1 MLRIKIIRFLSLK
14 DSKMTGVEKVNVLE
28 QFCER
33 KGVKENWRKDVEKEI
48 ELVTKKKNGKIQERE
63 N

>member
-1 MLRIKIIRFLSLK
+1 MLRIKNIRFLSLK

-48 ELVTKKKNGKIQERE
+48 
-63 N
+63 